1 MKNTKNNKAVIV
13 DSHCHLDFGALKK
26 DLSGV
31 LSRAKSEGVHKMLTI
46 GTNYREIGETISL
59 SERFEEIFFATGVHP
74 NQPSDDLK
82 FNSDDLL
89 SICAHEKMIGVGE
102 TGLDFFR
109 NLSTYEEQIFAF
121 EEQIKIAI
129 DTNKPLFLHQ
139 RDSHEDFIKILR
151 KYSPDINK
159 AVVHCFTGTQKQ
171 LDDYL
176 ELDCYI
182 GVTGWIC
189 DEKRNVE
196 LRKTIKN
203 IPLSKLMIET
213 DCPYLIPKNLLDKP
227 KNNRNEPSYLNHIV
241 TEISILLDTDEED
254 VRNESFKNTLSFFQS
269 VN

>member
-1 MKNTKNNKAVIV
+1 MPEENQASKLASNQFDVMQDLRDEVRSLRGLVEELSYDLQKMK
-13 DSHCHLDFGALKK
+13 
-26 DLSGV
+26 
-31 LSRAKSEGVHKMLTI
+31 
-46 GTNYREIGETISL
+46 
-59 SERFEEIFFATGVHP
+59 
-74 NQPSDDLK
+74 
-82 FNSDDLL
+82 
-89 SICAHEKMIGVGE
+89 
-102 TGLDFFR
+102 
-109 NLSTYEEQIFAF
+109 
-121 EEQIKIAI
+121 
-129 DTNKPLFLHQ
+129 Q
-139 RDSHEDFIKILR
+139 R
-151 KYSPDINK
+151 
-159 AVVHCFTGTQKQ
+159 Q

-254 VRNESFKNTLSFFQS
+254 IRNESFKNTLSFFQG